1 MQLAQA
7 SQPAPSKAHL
17 EESIA
22 KSTDADCARAESNL
36 REWRSYLPE
45 VCINTMIQ
53 MGWHLST

>member
-1 MQLAQA
+1 M
-7 SQPAPSKAHL
+7 
-17 EESIA
+17 A
-22 KSTDADCARAESNL
+22 KSLRSDADCARAESNL